1 MRVKRY
7 SYTGDGEIIQAMEK
21 KNVLKPIAVN
31 VIPLF
36 IYRSVCHLPPHTPHT
51 MLLLH
56 TAHIYTYCTD
66 IVHTAYP
73 CVLLL

>member
-36 IYRSVCHLPPHTPHT
+36 IYRSVCLKMNVIPFI
-51 MLLLH
+51 MVE
-56 TAHIYTYCTD
+56 AIYKMSCLT
-66 IVHTAYP
+66 
-73 CVLLL
+73 